1 MDTGLQEI
9 KDIIV
14 RTLLG
19 ENTEEERQL
28 LDVWRREN
36 EVNELFYRKVCDAE
50 RIAAHLREYS
60 DLDVSKAFQENQ
72 RRLRQSI
79 VRRMIRR
86 SLPYAAL
93 LVLAL
98 GAVLFWPEKKHDV
111 EIVQAVQAVNPGSRQ
126 AELIL
131 ADGKTVHLKEG
142 MDTKLREGVAEVII
156 RGNSI
161 NYSEGEGKQQILYNT
176 IRTPLGGEYSVT
188 LADGT
193 EVWLNAMSE
202 LKYPVHF
209 KDNERRVELKGEAY
223 FKVKR
228 DASRPFYVTVADYE
242 IKVLG
247 TSFNMKAYENDN
259 CWQATLCTGK
269 INFTDL
275 KNRQNV
281 ILSPGNQAVC
291 DRNTGQMVVEKVDVD
306 LFTAWTK
313 GEFRFDNTPIEEIFT
328 ILQRWYKIDIFYA
341 SQQVRNEVFSGK
353 LPRFDQLQVILD
365 IMEKVS
371 DVRFEMRGNTLIVK

>member
-19 ENTEEERQL
+19 ESTEEERQL

-36 EVNELFYRKVCDAE
+36 EANELFYRKVCDAE
-50 RIAAHLREYS
+50 RVVGHLRKYS

-72 RRLRQSI
+72 RRLRQI
-79 VRRMIRR
+79 TVRRMIRR

-98 GAVLFWPEKKHDV
+98 GAVLFWPEKKQDV
-111 EIVQAVQAVNPGSRQ
+111 EMIQAVQEVNPGSRQ

-131 ADGKTVHLKEG
+131 ADGKTVRLEEG
-142 MDTKLREGVAEVII
+142 MDTKLREGVSEVII
-156 RGNSI
+156 HGNSI
-161 NYSEGEGKQQILYNT
+161 NYSEGEGKQEILYNT

-202 LKYPVHF
+202 LRYPVHF
-209 KDNERRVELKGEAY
+209 KPNERRVELKGEAY
-223 FKVKR
+223 FKVKQ
-228 DASRPFYVTVADYE
+228 DASKPFYVTVADYE

-259 CWQATLCTGK
+259 YWEATLCTGK
-269 INFTDL
+269 INFTDF
-275 KNRQNV
+275 KNHQNV

-291 DRNTGQMVVEKVDVD
+291 DRNTGHMVVGKVDTD

-353 LPRFDQLQVILD
+353 LPRFDQLRVILD

>member
-1 MDTGLQEI
+1 MDIRLQEI

-19 ENTEEERQL
+19 ESTEEERQL
-28 LDVWRREN
+28 LDDWRQEN
-36 EVNELFYRKVCDAE
+36 KANEIFYRKICDAKH
-50 RIAAHLREYS
+50 IASRLREYS
-60 DLDVSKAFQENQ
+60 DLDVSKAFLENQ
-72 RRLRQSI
+72 RRLRKSA

-86 SLPYAAL
+86 SLPYAAVSVL
-93 LVLAL
+93 TLVTL
-98 GAVLFWPEKKHDV
+98 LFWSEERHDV
-111 EIVQAVQAVNPGSRQ
+111 KIIQTVQVVNPGSCQ

-131 ADGKTVHLKEG
+131 ADGKIVHLEEG
-142 MDTKLREGVAEVII
+142 MDTKFREGVSEVVI
-156 RGNSI
+156 RRNSI
-161 NYSEGEGKQQILYNT
+161 NYSKGEGKQEILCHT
-176 IRTPLGGEYSVT
+176 VRTPLGGEYSVT
-188 LADGT
+188 LDDGT

-209 KDNERRVELKGEAY
+209 MANERRVELKGEAY
-223 FKVKR
+223 FKVKQ
-228 DASRPFYVTVADYE
+228 DTSRPFYVTMAGYE

-247 TSFNMKAYENDN
+247 TSFNMKAYEDDN
-259 CWQATLCTGK
+259 CWQATLCSGK

-291 DRNTGQMVVEKVDVD
+291 DRNTDQMVVKKVDVD

-313 GEFRFDNTPIEEIFT
+313 GEFRFDNSPIEEIFNT
-328 ILQRWYKIDIFYA
+328 LRRWYKIDVFYENNR
-341 SQQVRNEVFSGK
+341 VRNEVFTGK
-353 LPRFDQLQVILD
+353 LPRFDHLNVILE

-371 DVRFEMRGNTLIVK
+371 DVRFVLNGSILIVR